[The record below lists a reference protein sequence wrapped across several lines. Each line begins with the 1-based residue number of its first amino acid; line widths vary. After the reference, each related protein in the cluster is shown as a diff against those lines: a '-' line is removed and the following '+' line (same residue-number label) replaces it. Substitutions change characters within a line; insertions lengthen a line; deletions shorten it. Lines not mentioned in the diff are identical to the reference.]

1 VMLTKKLNEPL
12 DRVVGVPDRQDLVV
26 YRHVRS
32 RPPDYRGDELIA
44 VVLVFAAA
52 IFGWKMYENKQ
63 EKLIAAPK
71 NSSANSKGD
80 AGFSCKID
88 GKDFSGKG
96 TDQIGNAAYT
106 TATGIISFVL
116 MPIVAGQKG
125 VPAQLAFK
133 VANKGITSIHGT
145 DNPAYSVR
153 YTPTNTL
160 DNDYQCKEIT
170 VTITSSGTSR
180 VTGKFSGTLIEW
192 KTERDVQ
199 VTDGKFDIPYSSYS
213 KK

>member
-1 VMLTKKLNEPL
+1 MKPINFKNMKRFILCLPVFLFVAINCFSQQLQKKQSTE
-12 DRVVGVPDRQDLVV
+12 Q
-26 YRHVRS
+26 
-32 RPPDYRGDELIA
+32 
-44 VVLVFAAA
+44 AAQRTQQQKA
-52 IFGWKMYENKQ
+52 TTSTKQ

-180 VTGKFSGTLIEW
+180 VTGTFSGTLIEW
-192 KTERDVQ
+192 KTERDVP

>member
-1 VMLTKKLNEPL
+1 MKRIILCLPVFLFVAITCFSQQLQKKQSNVQSAQ
-12 DRVVGVPDRQDLVV
+12 RTQQQKTTT
-26 YRHVRS
+26 S
-32 RPPDYRGDELIA
+32 T
-44 VVLVFAAA
+44 
-52 IFGWKMYENKQ
+52 KQ
-63 EKLIAAPK
+63 EKLLAAPE

-80 AGFSCKID
+80 ASFSCKID

-106 TATGIISFVL
+106 TAPGIISFVL
-116 MPIVAGQKG
+116 MPMVAGQTG
-125 VPAQLAFK
+125 VPAQLTFK

-145 DNPAYSVR
+145 DNPAYTIR
-153 YTPTNTL
+153 YTPANTL

-170 VTITSSGTSR
+170 VTIISSGTSR
-180 VTGKFSGTLIEW
+180 VTGTFSGTLIEW
-192 KTERDVQ
+192 KTKRDVL